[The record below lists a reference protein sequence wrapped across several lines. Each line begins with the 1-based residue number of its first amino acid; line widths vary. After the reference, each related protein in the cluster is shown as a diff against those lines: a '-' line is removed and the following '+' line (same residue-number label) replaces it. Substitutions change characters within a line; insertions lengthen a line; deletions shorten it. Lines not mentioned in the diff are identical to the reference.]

1 VSSSAPS
8 LRLELGHARLS
19 ATLIIGPDAP
29 TSELSESLVVAFL
42 EERGLAPDP
51 DRLPRIRQLL
61 AEQAA
66 APAAPHSCIVAE
78 GFPPKDGVDGRFE
91 FDPAL
96 SEHTP
101 PPPST
106 DADAPAHT
114 DHYASR
120 IGMTVREGAVLG
132 RVIPP
137 VDGFDGFDVFGN
149 CLAARPARPSPIKH
163 DDTIELASDGRMLA
177 KVGGIIA
184 TTPGTIRVNPTL
196 EINGNVDFSTGSV
209 DFPGDVLVQGSVRD
223 CFTVKAGRDLTV
235 NQLVDGATL
244 AAARDCTLRHGM
256 ASKDRHT
263 LNVGRNLVAK
273 YLSGVECHVGGCA
286 TIESD
291 VSHSILHIKGQLSSP
306 TCSVVHGELNAGV
319 GCDVAELGST
329 AGVETSVIVASEDR
343 SAAYVERAEHLLHL
357 VQTRLDRTNERL
369 KDLRSVHG
377 RMTSSQA
384 DALTELS
391 FEAEHLE
398 TANSRLNQSVARL
411 RNLRDG
417 TLNIGVTVRT
427 AVHPGTRI
435 SIACWKVTFREPVP
449 GPVRLW
455 LNPSGALEFTNPDTS
470 QVLPTPTGA
479 IVEKPQA
486 ALPPLQQAA

>member
-1 VSSSAPS
+1 MSSSAPS

-19 ATLIIGPDAP
+19 ATLIIEADAP
-29 TSELSESLVVAFL
+29 TSELSETLVVAFL

-61 AEQAA
+61 AEQTASPDA
-66 APAAPHSCIVAE
+66 RHSCVVAE
-78 GFPPKDGVDGRFE
+78 GFPAKDGVDGRFE
-91 FDPAL
+91 FDAAL
-96 SEHTP
+96 SDHTTA
-101 PPPST
+101 PPSS
-106 DADAPAHT
+106 DAEAPAHT

-120 IGMTVREGAVLG
+120 IGMTVREGEVLG

-149 CLAARPARPSPIKH
+149 CIHARPARPSPIKH

-177 KVGGIIA
+177 TVGGIVV

-209 DFPGDVLVQGSVRD
+209 DFPGDVLVHGSVRD

-235 NQLVDGATL
+235 NHLVDGATL
-244 AAARDCTLRHGM
+244 AAIRDCTLRHGM

-263 LNVGRNLVAK
+263 LHVGRNLAAK

-286 TIESD
+286 TVESD
-291 VSHSILHIKGQLSSP
+291 VSHSLLYVKGELRSP
-306 TCSVVHGELNAGV
+306 TCCVVHGELHAGV
-319 GCDVAELGST
+319 GCEVAELGST
-329 AGVETSVIVASEDR
+329 AGVETAVIIASEDR
-343 SAAYVERAEHLLHL
+343 SAAFVERAAHLAHL
-357 VQTRLDRTNERL
+357 VKSRLDRTNERL

-398 TANSRLNQSVARL
+398 TANARL
-411 RNLRDG
+411 TQSLDRLRG
-417 TLNIGVTVRT
+417 LREGSLNVGVTVR
-427 AVHPGTRI
+427 AAIHAGTRI
-435 SIACWKVTFREPVP
+435 SIAAWKVTFRETVP
-449 GPVRLW
+449 GPLRLW

-470 QVLPTPTGA
+470 AILPTPTGA
-479 IVEKPQA
+479 HVEKPQA
-486 ALPPLQQAA
+486 TLPPLQQAA